1 MFEISIFFLIW
12 YRVRCGGVGLA
23 SWMAC
28 RCGLLKGMEQGRER
42 EGGRREIDSVCVAV
56 CAVTVDMELANEAVC
71 LGRTRQSQEHPT
83 PDHISSHTMVV
94 LADVTVR
101 TGRSPVGKQ
110 NSLRLFCV
118 RKEIC
123 REWREPGT
131 PAAFARLSSN
141 RGGSL
146 TFFLR
151 FSFKHFYPLLRWVS
165 TSSLLDIFQI
175 F

>member
-1 MFEISIFFLIW
+1 M
-12 YRVRCGGVGLA
+12 
-23 SWMAC
+23 
-28 RCGLLKGMEQGRER
+28 
-42 EGGRREIDSVCVAV
+42 CVAV
-56 CAVTVDMELANEAVC
+56 YSVTVDMELANEAVC
-71 LGRTRQSQEHPT
+71 VGRTRQSQEHPT

-94 LADVTVR
+94 LADVTVC

-110 NSLRLFCV
+110 NSLRLYCV
-118 RKEIC
+118 RKETC

-165 TSSLLDIFQI
+165 TSFMCLLF
-175 F
+175 FL

>member
-1 MFEISIFFLIW
+1 M
-12 YRVRCGGVGLA
+12 
-23 SWMAC
+23 
-28 RCGLLKGMEQGRER
+28 
-42 EGGRREIDSVCVAV
+42 CVAV

-94 LADVTVR
+94 LANVTVR

-118 RKEIC
+118 RKETC

-131 PAAFARLSSN
+131 PAAFARLSSD

-146 TFFLR
+146 TFLR
-151 FSFKHFYPLLRWVS
+151 FSFKHFHPLLRWVS
-165 TSSLLDIFQI
+165 TSFLLIFFVFQFFLI
-175 F
+175 FYVLLVRRGWFAIARDVVPIVDHHPAILFELWVFA